1 MRPLTVDDG
10 MQPSGDS
17 AAALVKANSRLS
29 SFERLEIYNR
39 QYWFRLLDCL
49 YDDYPGLRM
58 VLGDARFMRV
68 ATAYLEKHPSTSPL
82 LRDLGAH
89 LAAFLE
95 EEPSLSSPHQA
106 IAIETA
112 QVEWAQVVAF
122 DAPARRA
129 VNLARLAGVAPDHI
143 HFRLQPY
150 ITLLALRYPVDR
162 VVIRSLRADD
172 KLRSE
177 ASNAVESAPARPRR
191 HSIASRIRPE
201 PTWLLVHRHENTIWF
216 KRLTH
221 PQFTLLQSLDR
232 GASLAAACA
241 AVETLSPPPT
251 AADIQ
256 AWFQAWTEL
265 DFLIPA

>member
-1 MRPLTVDDG
+1 MRPLSEDDG
-10 MQPSGDS
+10 MRPAGNS

-49 YDDYPGLRM
+49 YDDYPGLRAI
-58 VLGDARFMRV
+58 LGDARFMRL
-68 ATAYLEKHPSTSPL
+68 ATTYLEKHPSTSPL

-95 EEPSLSSPHQA
+95 EEPSLAFPHQG

-177 ASNAVESAPARPRR
+177 ASNAVESAPVRPRR
-191 HSIASRIRPE
+191 HSIASRIRPG
-201 PTWLLVHRHENTIWF
+201 PTWLLVHRHENMVWF
-216 KRLTH
+216 KRLTQ

-241 AVETLSPPPT
+241 AVEGLTPSPT

-256 AWFQAWTEL
+256 EWFQTWTEL
-265 DFLIPA
+265 GFLIPA